1 MLYLLSRA
9 VESSKIEFPLF
20 PYSSI
25 IINHHVKIFAS
36 GYSDTE
42 SEWSSDESV
51 ELQPAGSGVPTTRS
65 RFAKDAVLSASES
78 SEDEMVRRV
87 VRSSRDKRY
96 TELREIITSVRTAQ
110 EDGEWTVVSS
120 EFDRFCKQ
128 VQKSTNVLEKEG
140 VPKFFVKFLVT
151 LDSDVKQAVEN
162 KDEVKKMTSLNA
174 KSLNVMKQKIV
185 KFNKAYEVDLMR
197 YHQNPTAYDR
207 DDESLEGKQES
218 VDTRAPSSVHA
229 IPPAKA
235 ALRKPAGKIESERS
249 SASSSHDSESSGTEA
264 SELDRSESE
273 VSSDWSAELESE
285 VSEES
290 ETDES
295 AGIERWL
302 KKDTAVMDKTEFI
315 KKKERKIRK
324 MRERK
329 PAEIEE
335 EEGRNQIM
343 AAVKD
348 LRLVEITLENVD
360 KRLKE
365 IQESRGKR
373 GFDRQEVITAL
384 RRLLEVSRNN
394 NLKTAR
400 ILATLIPIQYE
411 YSVALTP
418 YLIMESW
425 KNVEND
431 LNLLLDILIAN
442 PSFAISEESESAMT
456 APMADSTGA
465 DGSVIFAPIYVE
477 SIVNFV
483 ERLDDEFTKGLQNID
498 PHTTEYADRL
508 RDEMSLYRLLLR
520 SRQYFEK
527 SQYRMGVWR
536 IILRIIEHIY
546 YKSDELI
553 RKVHS
558 MIEGGELEPTF
569 KDNPSAFLE
578 RLCLQLYAATDDRI
592 RTRAVLCH
600 IYHHAL
606 HDRYFVARDLLLLS
620 HLQETIQNADVSSQV
635 LFNRAMVQMGMCAF
649 RLGMIRECQT
659 ALQDIHFSGRVKELL
674 AQGFMLSKYGD
685 KNPEMERVERQRQMP
700 FHMHINIELLECI
713 FLVASMLIEVPN
725 IASNPHD
732 SKTRVISRAYR
743 RMFDH
748 SERQIFIGPPEN
760 TRDCVM
766 AASRALLL
774 ADWRK
779 CRDLILNIKI
789 WSLVPNFAKVR
800 DMLTREIQEQ
810 GLRTFLLSYQNYY
823 ASLGIQQ
830 LGDMFELPRSTV
842 ETVVSR
848 MITNDELNASLD
860 SSSEVILFYHV
871 EPSRLQHLA
880 FQLAEKV
887 TPKSQSISS
896 SWYHGADW
904 LLVKSSRF
912 YDCSF

>member
-1 MLYLLSRA
+1 MSR
-9 VESSKIEFPLF
+9 F
-20 PYSSI
+20 
-25 IINHHVKIFAS
+25 FAS

-42 SEWSSDESV
+42 SESSSEESV
-51 ELQPAGSGVPTTRS
+51 ELQPTGSSGVPASRS
-65 RFAKDAVLSASES
+65 RFIKDAVLSASES

-96 TELREIITSVRTAQ
+96 TELRQIIASVQAAQ
-110 EDGEWTVVSS
+110 EDGEWTNLSS
-120 EFDRFCKQ
+120 EFDKFCKQ

-140 VPKFFVKFLVT
+140 IPKFFVKFLAI
-151 LDSDVKQAVEN
+151 LESDIKQAVEN

-185 KFNKAYEVDLMR
+185 KFNKAYETDLAR
-197 YHQNPTAYDR
+197 YHQNPSAYDR
-207 DDESLEGKQES
+207 DDELLLEGKQES
-218 VDTRAPSSVHA
+218 VDVRAPSSVHA
-229 IPPAKA
+229 LPPTKA
-235 ALRKPAGKIESERS
+235 ALRKPPAGKVESERS
-249 SASSSHDSESSGTEA
+249 SESSSAEETSES
-264 SELDRSESE
+264 DRSESE
-273 VSSDWSAELESE
+273 LSSDWSAEAESE

-290 ETDES
+290 EADES

-302 KKDTAVMDKTEFI
+302 KKGTTVADKTEFI

-329 PAEIEE
+329 SVGMEA
-335 EEGRNQIM
+335 EEGKDQIM
-343 AAVKD
+343 TAVKD

-373 GFDRQEVITAL
+373 GFDRQEVIMAL

-400 ILATLIPIQYE
+400 ILVTLIPIQYE

-418 YLIMESW
+418 YLNTETW

-431 LNLLLDILIAN
+431 LNLLLDILSAN
-442 PSFAISEESESAMT
+442 PSFAIGEETESSTTRHPMT
-456 APMADSTGA
+456 ESTTGTDS
-465 DGSVIFAPIYVE
+465 SVIFAPIYVE

-527 SQYRMGVWR
+527 LEHKMGVWR
-536 IILRIIEHIY
+536 ITLRIIEHIY

-558 MIEGGELEPTF
+558 MIEGDLEPMF
-569 KDNPSAFLE
+569 KEDPSAFLE
-578 RLCLQLYAATDDRI
+578 RLCLNLYTATDDRI

-606 HDRYFVARDLLLLS
+606 HDRYLVARDLLLLS

-635 LFNRAMVQMGMCAF
+635 LFNRAMVQLGMCAF

-659 ALQDIHFSGRVKELL
+659 SLQDIHFSGRVKELL

-685 KNPEMERVERQRQMP
+685 KNPEMERVERQRQIP

-748 SERQIFIGPPEN
+748 SERQIFTGPPEN

-810 GLRTFLLSYQNYY
+810 GLRAFLLTYQNYY
-823 ASLGIQQ
+823 DSLGIQQ
-830 LGDMFELPRSTV
+830 LGDMFELPRSTIG
-842 ETVVSR
+842 TLVSR

-860 SSSEVILFYHV
+860 SSSDDVILFYHV
-871 EPSRLQHLA
+871 EPSRLQHLSL
-880 FQLAEKV
+880 QLAEKV
-887 TPKSQSISS
+887 IFHLSIS
-896 SWYHGADW
+896 
-904 LLVKSSRF
+904 L
-912 YDCSF
+912 